1 MISALL
7 GGIGL
12 FLLGITLMTEA
23 LKLLGGGALR
33 DILGRFT
40 GGPLQ
45 AFASGAGLT
54 AMIQSSSATIVTTI
68 GFVSAGLLGLQ
79 QAIGVI
85 FGAAVGTTSTGWLVA
100 FLGLRY
106 SVSALALPLVGLGA
120 LLRLLGRGRLSS
132 AGLALAGF
140 GLVFVGID
148 TLQAGMTALAERI
161 DPGALARPGFAGVLL
176 LVLIGVTMTVVMQS
190 SSAAVATT
198 LAALYAGTIG
208 LDQAATLVIGQNM
221 GTTVT
226 AALAS
231 IGAPVLARRT
241 AVAHILLNAFS
252 GVLALLML
260 PLYLE
265 VLHALIDRGTLGPAE
280 SIALFHTAF
289 NLVGVAVLLPLSG
302 RYAELL
308 TRLVPERGP
317 RLTRFLG
324 QGVATIPQVAVEAAR
339 RAAVEVGATV
349 VAVACSL
356 LSGRRADAEE
366 RESLEA
372 ARRAIRE
379 TRGFLSGVRS
389 SPESETEYRRHL
401 AVLHTLDHLERLVE
415 ALEEPP
421 DPPVLQAGSPL
432 AGIASGASDALAE
445 PLHWLGLG
453 GGDDAPDLGPFSL
466 SIAEKR
472 RSQRPVVMALTAAGR
487 LNPDLGLRAL
497 DAMRWIDRVAYH
509 VWRAVHHLSGADDDS
524 VVPLPA
530 TLQDAWEPTTAKAAG
545 G

>member
-1 MISALL
+1 
-7 GGIGL
+7 
-12 FLLGITLMTEA
+12 
-23 LKLLGGGALR
+23 
-33 DILGRFT
+33 
-40 GGPLQ
+40 
-45 AFASGAGLT
+45 
-54 AMIQSSSATIVTTI
+54 
-68 GFVSAGLLGLQ
+68 
-79 QAIGVI
+79 
-85 FGAAVGTTSTGWLVA
+85 
-100 FLGLRY
+100 
-106 SVSALALPLVGLGA
+106 
-120 LLRLLGRGRLSS
+120 
-132 AGLALAGF
+132 
-140 GLVFVGID
+140 
-148 TLQAGMTALAERI
+148 
-161 DPGALARPGFAGVLL
+161 
-176 LVLIGVTMTVVMQS
+176 
-190 SSAAVATT
+190 
-198 LAALYAGTIG
+198 
-208 LDQAATLVIGQNM
+208 
-221 GTTVT
+221 
-226 AALAS
+226 
-231 IGAPVLARRT
+231 
-241 AVAHILLNAFS
+241 
-252 GVLALLML
+252 VLALLML

-289 NLVGVAVLLPLSG
+289 NLVGVAALLPLSG